1 MNYLTL
7 TRIFADTYSC
17 GTYGSG
23 NFNDNQCATVAGG
36 ALSPTGTD
44 VAIGIGIGI
53 VLIVIAVIVI
63 LKNRKK
69 K

>member
-1 MNYLTL
+1 MSYLTL
-7 TRIFADTYSC
+7 TRIFADVYSC

-23 NFNDNQCATVAGG
+23 NFNESQCAAVGG

-53 VLIVIAVIVI
+53 VLIVIAIVLI
-63 LKNRKK
+63 LRNRKK